1 MTTPDPDPSSSD
13 RPARRGLTRRRLL
26 GTAGGAVG
34 VLASGGA
41 GYALASDDSV
51 DHTKVVGGVVPF
63 HGTHQAGIATAA
75 QDRLVFGSFDLLT
88 DDAAQVRDV
97 LQAWTV
103 AAEKLTKGLPV
114 GTLAGNDEEP
124 PEDTGEAQG
133 LPAAQLTLTFGFGP
147 TFFEQDGK
155 DRLGLRSRQ
164 PKLLRDLGPLPG
176 DELDEARSGGDLC
189 VQACS
194 NDPMVAF
201 HAIRNLNRIGRGV
214 VVLRWTQLGFG
225 RTSTTSR
232 AQSTP
237 RNLMGFKDGTNN
249 IRSEDVA
256 GMNRHVWVGREEPQ
270 TWMQGG
276 SYLVARRIRILIESW
291 DRDRIGDQ
299 EAVIGRRK
307 VSGAPIGHGSEF
319 DPIDLKATDGAGQT
333 LVGPDAH
340 VRLAAP
346 ETNGGLALL
355 RRGYSFTDG
364 IDPRTGQLDAG
375 LFFIAYQRDPHAQF
389 VTLQRKLGVQD
400 ALNEYIK
407 HVGSGLFAVAGGVRP
422 GQHIAEELFSGVRG

>member
-1 MTTPDPDPSSSD
+1 M
-13 RPARRGLTRRRLL
+13 L
-26 GTAGGAVG
+26 GGAGLAVG
-34 VLASGGA
+34 AVAAGGA
-41 GYALASDDSV
+41 GYALAEEPV
-51 DHTKVVGGVVPF
+51 DHTGVVGGVVPF
-63 HGTHQAGIATAA
+63 HGVHQAGIATTA
-75 QDRLVFGSFDLLT
+75 QDRLVFGAFDLLT

-97 LQAWTV
+97 LRAWTA
-103 AAEKLTKGLPV
+103 AAEKLTRGLPV

-147 TFFEQDGK
+147 TFFEKDGE
-155 DRLGLRSRQ
+155 DRLGLRSRR
-164 PKLLRDLGPLPG
+164 PALLRPLGPLPG
-176 DELDEARSGGDLC
+176 DELDEDRSGGDLC

-194 NDPMVAF
+194 NDPLVAF

-232 AQSTP
+232 SQSTP

-249 IRSEDVA
+249 IRAEDTA
-256 GMNRHVWVGREEPQ
+256 AMDRAVWVGRDEPQ
-270 TWMQGG
+270 AWMRGG
-276 SYLVARRIRILIESW
+276 SYLVARRIRMLIESW
-291 DRDRIGDQ
+291 DRDRIADQ

-307 VSGAPIGHGSEF
+307 VSGAPIGRRDEF
-319 DPIDLKATDGAGQT
+319 DEVDLQAKDGAGQT
-333 LVGPDAH
+333 LVAPDAH
-340 VRLAAP
+340 VRLASPA
-346 ETNGGLALL
+346 TNGGIELL

-375 LFFIAYQRDPHAQF
+375 LFFIAFMRDPHAQF
-389 VTLQRKLGVQD
+389 AALLRRLGVAD
-400 ALNEYIK
+400 ALNEYNK

-422 GQHIAEELFSGVRG
+422 GQFIAQDLFSGVRG

>member
-1 MTTPDPDPSSSD
+1 LSPPAPDPSS
-13 RPARRGLTRRRLL
+13 PRRGLTRRRLL
-26 GTAGGAVG
+26 GGAGLAVGAV
-34 VLASGGA
+34 AAGGA
-41 GYALASDDSV
+41 GYALAEEPV
-51 DHTKVVGGVVPF
+51 DHTGVVGGVVPF
-63 HGTHQAGIATAA
+63 HGVHQAGIATTA
-75 QDRLVFGSFDLLT
+75 QDRLVFGAFDLLT

-97 LQAWTV
+97 LRAWTA
-103 AAEKLTKGLPV
+103 AAEKLTRGLPV

-147 TFFEQDGK
+147 TFFEKDGE
-155 DRLGLRSRQ
+155 DRLGLRSRR
-164 PKLLRDLGPLPG
+164 PALLRPLGPLPG
-176 DELDEARSGGDLC
+176 DELDEDRSGGDLC

-194 NDPMVAF
+194 NDPLVAF

-232 AQSTP
+232 SQSTP

-249 IRSEDVA
+249 IRAEDTA
-256 GMNRHVWVGREEPQ
+256 AMDRAVWVGRDEPQ
-270 TWMQGG
+270 AWMRGG
-276 SYLVARRIRILIESW
+276 SYLVARRIRMLIESW
-291 DRDRIGDQ
+291 DRDRIADQ

-307 VSGAPIGHGSEF
+307 VSGAPIGRRDEF
-319 DPIDLKATDGAGQT
+319 DEVDLQAKDGAGQT
-333 LVGPDAH
+333 LVAPDAH
-340 VRLAAP
+340 VRLASPA
-346 ETNGGLALL
+346 TNGGIELL

-375 LFFIAYQRDPHAQF
+375 LFFIAFMRDPHAQF
-389 VTLQRKLGVQD
+389 AALQRRLGVAD

-422 GQHIAEELFSGVRG
+422 GQFIAQDLFSGVRG

>member
-1 MTTPDPDPSSSD
+1 M
-13 RPARRGLTRRRLL
+13 L
-26 GTAGGAVG
+26 GGAGLAVG
-34 VLASGGA
+34 AVAAGGA
-41 GYALASDDSV
+41 GYALAEEPV
-51 DHTKVVGGVVPF
+51 DHTGVVGGVVPF
-63 HGTHQAGIATAA
+63 HGVHQAGIATTA
-75 QDRLVFGSFDLLT
+75 QDRLVFGAFDLLT

-97 LQAWTV
+97 LRAWTA
-103 AAEKLTKGLPV
+103 AAEKLTRGLPV

-147 TFFEQDGK
+147 TFFEKDGE
-155 DRLGLRSRQ
+155 DRLGLRSRR
-164 PKLLRDLGPLPG
+164 PALLRPLGPLPG
-176 DELDEARSGGDLC
+176 DELDEDRSGGDLC

-194 NDPMVAF
+194 NDPLVAF

-232 AQSTP
+232 SQSTP

-249 IRSEDVA
+249 IRAEDTA
-256 GMNRHVWVGREEPQ
+256 AMDRAVWVGRDEPQ
-270 TWMQGG
+270 AWMRGG
-276 SYLVARRIRILIESW
+276 SYLVARRIRMLIESW
-291 DRDRIGDQ
+291 DRDRIADQ

-307 VSGAPIGHGSEF
+307 VSGAPIGRRDEF
-319 DPIDLKATDGAGQT
+319 DEVDLQAKDGAGQT
-333 LVGPDAH
+333 LVAPDAH
-340 VRLAAP
+340 VRLASPA
-346 ETNGGLALL
+346 TNGGIELL

-375 LFFIAYQRDPHAQF
+375 LFFIAFMRDPHAQF
-389 VTLQRKLGVQD
+389 AALQRRLGVAD

-422 GQHIAEELFSGVRG
+422 GQFIAQDLFSGVRG

>member
-1 MTTPDPDPSSSD
+1 MAAPDPDPTPTG
-13 RPARRGLTRRRLL
+13 RPGRRGLTRRSLL
-26 GTAGGAVG
+26 GGAGGAVG

-41 GYALASDDSV
+41 GFALASDGGE
-51 DHTKVVGGVVPF
+51 DHAARIGAVVPF
-63 HGTHQAGIATAA
+63 HGAHQAGIATTA
-75 QDRLVFGSFDLLT
+75 QDRLVFGAFDLLT

-97 LQAWTV
+97 LRAWTV

-147 TFFEQDGK
+147 TFFEKDGE
-155 DRLGLRSRQ
+155 DRLGLRSRR
-164 PKLLRDLGPLPG
+164 PRLLRDLGPLPG
-176 DELDEARSGGDLC
+176 DELDEDRSGGDLC

-214 VVLRWTQLGFG
+214 VALRWTQLGFG

-232 AQSTP
+232 SQSTP

-249 IRSEDVA
+249 IRSEDTA
-256 GMNRHVWVGREEPQ
+256 TMDRAVWVGRDEPQ
-270 TWMQGG
+270 AWMRGG
-276 SYLVARRIRILIESW
+276 SYLVARRIRMLIEAW

-307 VSGAPIGHGSEF
+307 VSGAPIGRSGEF
-319 DPIDLKATDGAGQT
+319 DPVDLEAADGSGQT
-333 LVGPDAH
+333 LVAPDAH
-340 VRLAAP
+340 VRLASPA
-346 ETNGGLALL
+346 TNGGIQLL
-355 RRGYSFTDG
+355 RRGYSYTDG

-375 LFFIAYQRDPHAQF
+375 LFFIAYMRDPHAQF
-389 VTLQRKLGVQD
+389 AALQRRLGVGD

-422 GQHIAEELFSGVRG
+422 GRFIAQDLFSGVRG